1 MLGEGQVPH
10 MPMAAL
16 AQTLSRVGFPV
27 AMGNRNVNANSAIGN
42 MNVDANTAMGTKHS
56 GV

>member
-1 MLGEGQVPH
+1 

-16 AQTLSRVGFPV
+16 AQMRSRVGFPV